1 MPDRSKKMR
10 DVVIIDAVRTPMGR
24 SKNGVFRHTRADD
37 LSAHLMK
44 AMLKRQPKLDAAQID
59 DVIWGCVQQTE
70 EQGVNLA
77 RNAALLA
84 GLPPEVPATTVNR
97 LCGSSMDALHMA
109 TRAIKAE
116 DAEIVLVGGVE
127 HMGHI
132 PMTKGLNFN
141 PGNDKVMAQASAMMG
156 LTAEALGKLH
166 KISREAQDAL
176 AERSHRLA
184 HQATLEGKFG
194 NEIVP
199 TPGHDVSGRPVLV
212 KHDEV
217 IRPETTLKSL
227 AKLRPAFDPVSG
239 TVTAGT
245 SSALSDG
252 ASCLLVMSAEKAKE
266 IGLTPRAKILS
277 ATTAGVPAAIMGYGP
292 VPATQKALAKAGLTI
307 DDIDFAE
314 VNEAFAAQAIPCLK
328 DLGLWD
334 VVEDKVNLHGGA
346 ISLGHPL
353 GCSGARIVGTL
364 LNIMEQRDGRY
375 GLATMCIGMGQGIAT
390 IIEKV

>member
-1 MPDRSKKMR
+1 MKN
-10 DVVIIDAVRTPMGR
+10 VVIVDAIRTPMGR

-44 AMLKRQPKLDAAQID
+44 SMFVRQPNVKPEMVD
-59 DVIWGCVQQTE
+59 DVIWGCVQQSE
-70 EQGVNLA
+70 EQGANMARLA
-77 RNAALLA
+77 AIQA
-84 GLPPEVPATTVNR
+84 GLPVEVPATTVNR
-97 LCGSSMDALHMA
+97 LCGSSMDALHIA
-109 TRAIKAE
+109 ARAIKAE

-127 HMGHI
+127 HMGHV

-141 PGNDKVMAQASAMMG
+141 PAADKHQAQASNAMGM
-156 LTAEALGKLH
+156 TAEALGKLY
-166 KISREAQDAL
+166 KVSREDQDAL
-176 AERSHRLA
+176 GARSHRLA
-184 HQATLEGKFG
+184 HQATLEGSFD

-199 TPGHDVSGRPVLV
+199 TMGHDANGLPTLI

-217 IRPETTLKSL
+217 IRPETTEESL
-227 AKLRPAFDPVSG
+227 AQLRPVFDPVTG

-252 ASCLLVMSAEKAKE
+252 ASCLLVMSEEKAQELGVK
-266 IGLTPRAKILS
+266 PRARIVS
-277 ATTAGVPAAIMGYGP
+277 MTTAGVPAAIMGYGP
-292 VPATQKALAKAGLTI
+292 VPATQKALAKANLTI

-334 VVEDKVNLHGGA
+334 VRDDKVNLHGGA

-364 LNIMEQRDGRY
+364 MNVMEQRGGQY

-390 IIEKV
+390 IIERV